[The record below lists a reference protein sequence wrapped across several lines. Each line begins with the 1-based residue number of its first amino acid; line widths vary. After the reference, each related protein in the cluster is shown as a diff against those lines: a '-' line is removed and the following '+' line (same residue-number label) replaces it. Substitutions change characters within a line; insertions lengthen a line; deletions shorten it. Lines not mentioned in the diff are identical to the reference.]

1 MDVYSVTPDQE
12 IGIPETA
19 RSVNVDYNT
28 RSGFSFLPCKKKEWM
43 DVPVHTFCQCI
54 LERRKKLE
62 QGRVFPTT
70 SHRNKVGLDYL

>member
-54 LERRKKLE
+54 LERRKNWNRDVYSRRL
-62 QGRVFPTT
+62 RIAIR
-70 SHRNKVGLDYL
+70 SD

>member
-1 MDVYSVTPDQE
+1 MYSVTPDQE

-28 RSGFSFLPCKKKEWM
+28 RSGFSFLPCKKKRV
-43 DVPVHTFCQCI
+43 DGCASAYILSVHT
-54 LERRKKLE
+54 RKKKKLE